1 MRGIAEQ
8 QSRTKLVQ
16 RRLVEAKAPVGP
28 WSLVYCPSRQGSSS
42 WLRMMS
48 VILFFLA
55 LLDTAVLGLVGYEG
69 DSLLREGDPS
79 SYYNRY
85 GQYQSLRAEPFIELQ
100 NQSPNPAN
108 TIFSR
113 ELLGNPIYYP
123 NALTIPQ
130 GTKGSDFG
138 WQVVSNGNTLLVG
151 ADTYSPSTTSTQDQG
166 QVQIFKCSG
175 TICTRKSTVN
185 NPNGD
190 SGLFGQAVA
199 SIGNFAAI
207 GAPATLNQGVVY
219 IYNITSL
226 TDPVKL
232 HTISSPDQQTGGQT
246 HFGVAV
252 TLFEVSSLTGPPQLI
267 LAAGD
272 TTVNFGQGRIYFF
285 SIEKDTLT
293 ATYMASVQ
301 DPSTV
306 TSGSKTLTRTF
317 GYPIVQ
323 SNGWIATSGQ
333 GNYVTPPTM
342 LPATVYVYT
351 CSSGGSCSQV
361 GNTIASP
368 GGNTYILFG
377 YMLALQKSDAASGTV
392 ATLVVGASKFS
403 SLQGAAYVYRFT
415 AQGQWT
421 LTQTLLPLPVDGSIA
436 NFGSGVALSAGTLV
450 VSAQGGNGGL
460 GSLYVYYCY
469 DGTCGEAQQIINCPT
484 SAVCNLGSFGNNAL
498 ALSGTATFLAVGA
511 RTAYGG
517 FQYNTEGRRQ
527 NYGNGAVFI
536 YSTAPT
542 AAPTPSPTNPTAVP
556 SITPTPRPSPFPTTA
571 YPSAEPTTAKPSSP
585 PTARPSP
592 GPSNKPTPAPRA
604 MVRPLPASPCFPFL
618 FFSFL

>member
-1 MRGIAEQ
+1 
-8 QSRTKLVQ
+8 
-16 RRLVEAKAPVGP
+16 
-28 WSLVYCPSRQGSSS
+28 
-42 WLRMMS
+42 MMS
-48 VILFFLA
+48 ALLFFLA
-55 LLDTAVLGLVGYEG
+55 LLDTAVLGLIGYEG
-69 DSLLREGDPS
+69 DSLLRIGDPS
-79 SYYNRY
+79 SYYYRY
-85 GQYQSLRAEPFIELQ
+85 GQYQSLRVEPPLELQ
-100 NQSPNPAN
+100 TQSPISAD

-113 ELLGNPIYYP
+113 ELLGNDIYYP
-123 NALTIPQ
+123 NAATIPQ

-151 ADTYSPSTTSTQDQG
+151 ADTYSPSSTSTQNQG

-175 TICTRKSTVN
+175 TTCTIKSTVN

-226 TDPVKL
+226 TNPTKL
-232 HTISSPDQQTGGQT
+232 HTISTPDQQTGGQT

-272 TTVNFGQGRIYFF
+272 TSVNYGQGRIYFF
-285 SIEKDTLT
+285 SVDIDTLT
-293 ATYMASVQ
+293 ANYMASVQ
-301 DPSTV
+301 DPST
-306 TSGSKTLTRTF
+306 TLTRAF

-351 CSSGGSCSQV
+351 CSSGGTCSQV

-368 GGNTYILFG
+368 GGKTNILFG

-392 ATLVVGASKFS
+392 ATLVAGASKFNY
-403 SLQGAAYVYRFT
+403 LQGAAYVYKYT
-415 AQGQWT
+415 TQGQWT
-421 LTQTLLPLPVDGSIA
+421 LTQTLTPLPVDGLLA

-469 DGTCGEAQQIINCPT
+469 DGACGEAQQIINCPN
-484 SAVCNLGSFGNNAL
+484 SNACNLGSFGNNAL

-517 FQYNTEGRRQ
+517 FSYSTGGRMQ

-542 AAPTPSPTNPTAVP
+542 AAPTPSPTNPTAAP
-556 SITPTPRPSPFPTTA
+556 SIFPTPRPSPFPTTA
-571 YPSAEPTTAKPSSP
+571 YPSAEPTTATPSAP
-585 PTARPSP
+585 PTA
-592 GPSNKPTPAPRA
+592 KPTPEPTNRPTPVPSAL
-604 MVRPLPASPCFPFL
+604 VRPLLLVSLSSCSSPCFALPCL
-618 FFSFL
+618 SVKD